1 MRSVTPP
8 PLKSSLCV
16 LACGIASA
24 CMVGPNYHRPAA
36 PTSPTYKE
44 AQGWAPAHP
53 SDAADRTDWWTAFG
67 DPTLNDLEKRV
78 EISNQNLAASE
89 AAYRQAVALVAEQ
102 RATLFPTVSLNGSVT
117 VTHGGFSNGTGTTI
131 GGNATTSSY
140 NVGAGASWAP
150 DLWGGIRR
158 SIQNAKANA
167 QASDAQLADARL
179 SAQMELAT
187 DYITLRQLDEEKR
200 ILDATVAAY
209 AKSLAVTQNKYKAGV
224 AAKSDV
230 LTAETQ
236 LASTQASDAD
246 LEQQRAK
253 SEHAIA
259 LLVGQ
264 TPASLTLPPA
274 KWALQLP
281 EIPAEVP
288 STLLQRRP
296 DIASAERLAAAAS
309 AAIGVQV
316 ATYFPSLTLSA
327 QGGLGGSGLGQLINA
342 SNPFWTLGATAA
354 ETIFDAGA
362 RHARV
367 QAAKAAY
374 DQAVANYRETVLTA
388 FGQVEDNLAA
398 QRVLGGEQVLT
409 KRATDAAVANEAIT
423 LNEYRA
429 GTVDYTT
436 VATAQAAALATQNT
450 ELQTEAYRL
459 TTAVD
464 LIAALGGGWT
474 APAH

>member
-1 MRSVTPP
+1 MRSVTAP

-44 AQGWAPAHP
+44 AQGWAPADP

-236 LASTQASDAD
+236 LASTQATDTD

-342 SNPFWTLGATAA
+342 SNPFGTLGATAA

>member
-1 MRSVTPP
+1 
-8 PLKSSLCV
+8 
-16 LACGIASA
+16 
-24 CMVGPNYHRPAA
+24 
-36 PTSPTYKE
+36 
-44 AQGWAPAHP
+44 
-53 SDAADRTDWWTAFG
+53 
-67 DPTLNDLEKRV
+67 
-78 EISNQNLAASE
+78 
-89 AAYRQAVALVAEQ
+89 
-102 RATLFPTVSLNGSVT
+102 
-117 VTHGGFSNGTGTTI
+117 
-131 GGNATTSSY
+131 
-140 NVGAGASWAP
+140 
-150 DLWGGIRR
+150 
-158 SIQNAKANA
+158 
-167 QASDAQLADARL
+167 
-179 SAQMELAT
+179 
-187 DYITLRQLDEEKR
+187 
-200 ILDATVAAY
+200 VAAY

-354 ETIFDAGA
+354 ETVFDAGA

-423 LNEYRA
+423 LNEYLA

>member
-1 MRSVTPP
+1 MRSVTARPV
-8 PLKSSLCV
+8 KTSLWV

-24 CMVGPNYHRPAA
+24 CMVGPNYHRPVA
-36 PTSPTYKE
+36 PTSPAYKE

-67 DPTLNDLEKRV
+67 DPTLDDLEKRV

-102 RATLFPTVSLNGSVT
+102 RAALFPTVSLTGSVT

-131 GGNATTSSY
+131 GGHATTSSY

-187 DYITLRQLDEEKR
+187 DYVTLRQLDEEKR

-236 LASTQASDAD
+236 LASTQANDAD

-274 KWALQLP
+274 KWVLQLP

-409 KRATDAAVANEAIT
+409 KRAMDAAVANEAIT

-474 APAH
+474 TPAH

>member
-1 MRSVTPP
+1 MRSFSTR
-8 PLKSSLCV
+8 PLRASLGV
-16 LACGIASA
+16 LLCGTVGA

-44 AQGWAPAHP
+44 AQGWAPANP
-53 SDAADRTDWWTAFG
+53 SDAADRADWWTAFG

-78 EISNQNLAASE
+78 AISNQNLAASE

-102 RATLFPTVSLNGSVT
+102 RAALFPTVSLTGSLT
-117 VTHGGFSNGTGTTI
+117 VSHGGFSNGSGTTI
-131 GGNATTSSY
+131 GGSATTSSY

-158 SIQNAKANA
+158 SIENAKANA

-187 DYITLRQLDEEKR
+187 DYVTLRQLDEEKR
-200 ILDATVAAY
+200 ILDATVTAY
-209 AKSLAVTQNKYKAGV
+209 ARSLAVTENKYKSGV

-230 LTAETQ
+230 LTAQTQ

-246 LEQQRAK
+246 LVQQRAK

-288 STLLQRRP
+288 SSLLQRRP

-316 ATYFPSLTLSA
+316 ATYYPSLNLSA
-327 QGGLGGSGLGQLINA
+327 QGGLGGSALGQLISS

-398 QRVLGGEQVLT
+398 QKVLGGEQVLT
-409 KRATDAAVANEAIT
+409 KQAMDAAVANEAIT

-436 VATAQAAALATQNT
+436 VATAQATALATQNT

-474 APAH
+474 APTH